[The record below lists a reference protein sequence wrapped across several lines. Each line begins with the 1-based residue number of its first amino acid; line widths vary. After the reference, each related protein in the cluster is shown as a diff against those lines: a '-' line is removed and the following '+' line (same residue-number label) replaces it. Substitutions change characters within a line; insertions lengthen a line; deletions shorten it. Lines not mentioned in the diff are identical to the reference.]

1 MVAVKKKKKKKIWL
15 NWLLVI
21 ILVAAVAAVSITSW
35 HKTKLETRWKLQE
48 FQETES
54 VYTGDLQLTV
64 LAPATLH
71 PYELLEVR
79 PEASGRIEE
88 LYVDVGDFINE
99 GDPIA
104 TLDQESLLIQLD
116 TAKAEL
122 ARVRANYESIRRGYS
137 PRELQSYESAVDTAQ
152 IALNQAQENLERT
165 KELHEAGF
173 ASDEELDNAEYAVEQ
188 AQLQLDQASQALA
201 VLLEGST
208 SEEIQSARAAVTIAE
223 AQVQSATN
231 ALGDATIYSPMTG
244 VIITRYVT
252 EGSVVVSTLASFS
265 AGDAL
270 CAIGDLTIMKA
281 FASVDES
288 DIGDVEVGQTC
299 NVDVDAYSGEPFEGH
314 VIKIHPQA
322 TDTGGTNSFRTD
334 IEVPNPDGRLKS
346 GMNCEV
352 EIITKVLEDLL
363 LVPDR
368 AIVERSEKSYVFVV
382 DENDKIEL
390 REIEVGE
397 TNFEFTEVT
406 KGLEEGE
413 MVIVRGVPRDLL
425 DEKLG
430 KEKSEDNG
438 GARVDVE

>member
-1 MVAVKKKKKKKIWL
+1 MVAAKKKKKKKIWL

-21 ILVAAVAAVSITSW
+21 ILVAAVATVSIISW
-35 HKTKLETRWKLQE
+35 NKTKQETRWKLQE

-122 ARVRANYESIRRGYS
+122 SRVRANYESIRRGYS
-137 PRELQSYESAVDTAQ
+137 PRELQNYESAVDTAQ
-152 IALNQAQENLERT
+152 IALNQALENLERT

-173 ASDEELDNAEYAVEQ
+173 ASDQELDNAEYAVEQ
-188 AQLQLDQASQALA
+188 AQLQLDQATEALA

-208 SEEIQSARAAVTIAE
+208 SEEIQSARAAVLIAE

-265 AGDAL
+265 AGDAI
-270 CAIGDLTIMKA
+270 CSIGDLTRMKA

-299 NVDVDAYSGEPFEGH
+299 NIDVDAYRGEPFEGH
-314 VIKIHPQA
+314 VIKIHPMA
-322 TDTGGTNSFRTD
+322 SETGGTNSFTTD
-334 IEVPNPDGRLKS
+334 IEVPNTDGRLKS
-346 GMNCEV
+346 GMNAEV

-382 DENDKIEL
+382 DENDKIEV

-438 GARVDVE
+438 GARVEVE